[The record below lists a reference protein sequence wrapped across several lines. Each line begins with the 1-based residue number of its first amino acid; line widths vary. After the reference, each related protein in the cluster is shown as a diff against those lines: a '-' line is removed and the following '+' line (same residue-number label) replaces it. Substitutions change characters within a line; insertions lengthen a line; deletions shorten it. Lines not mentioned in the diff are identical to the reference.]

1 MHKPLLAHWKALK
14 RVLRYVQGTKQQGLL
29 FHKNTDFRL
38 YGFADADWASDL
50 EDHRKQITVS
60 KSSTEAEFRSLAACV
75 KNKLRV
81 VPRPII
87 NLREGGVKDVV
98 DTKANLSNS
107 ASAVYHL
114 STGTAYQGGIFFLDI
129 IFLSDYPF
137 NPPQVVFKTHIYH
150 CNVGTD
156 GHVSLE
162 MLKDGWSPALT
173 ITKVLTAIRSLL
185 TNPDPYNA
193 VVPGIAHLYLENK
206 AKHDLVAGEWTA
218 RFAK

>member
-1 MHKPLLAHWKALK
+1 M
-14 RVLRYVQGTKQQGLL
+14 
-29 FHKNTDFRL
+29 F
-38 YGFADADWASDL
+38 GFNCFKFGF
-50 EDHRKQITVS
+50 E
-60 KSSTEAEFRSLAACV
+60 
-75 KNKLRV
+75 
-81 VPRPII
+81 
-87 NLREGGVKDVV
+87 
-98 DTKANLSNS
+98 
-107 ASAVYHL
+107 
-114 STGTAYQGGIFFLDI
+114 GTAYQGGIFFLDI